1 MGTGAAPV
9 IRSIYP
15 GVAQLVRA
23 RDLFIRLVKM
33 PELNPKHRG
42 ALTELQVMT
51 YLFELGYQVS
61 IPYGDNA
68 RYDFVLDIDN
78 KLYKI
83 QVKSASLEED
93 GVYKIDCSRMRVN
106 RGENVRKHYT
116 SEEVDFFATMINNK
130 CYLIPQSEVS
140 DSKRLRFV
148 KPKNGQTKGI
158 TFAKDY
164 EAETQIEKLPNNF

>member
-1 MGTGAAPV
+1 M
-9 IRSIYP
+9 
-15 GVAQLVRA
+15 
-23 RDLFIRLVKM
+23 VK
-33 PELNPKHRG
+33 LDSKHYG

-51 YLFELGYQVS
+51 YLFGLGYQVS

-68 RYDFVLDIDN
+68 RYDFILDINN

-83 QVKSASLEED
+83 QVKSARLENE

-106 RGENVRKHYT
+106 RNRNIRKHYT
-116 SEEVDFFATMINNK
+116 NEEVDFFATMINGK

-140 DSKRLRFV
+140 DSKRLRFLP
-148 KPKNGQTKGI
+148 PKNGQIKGI

-164 EAETQIEKLPNNF
+164 EAEIQINKLD

>member
-1 MGTGAAPV
+1 M
-9 IRSIYP
+9 
-15 GVAQLVRA
+15 
-23 RDLFIRLVKM
+23 VK
-33 PELNPKHRG
+33 LDSKHYG

-51 YLFELGYQVS
+51 YLFGLGYQVS

-68 RYDFVLDIDN
+68 RYDFILDINN

-83 QVKSASLEED
+83 QVKSARLEDE

-106 RGENVRKHYT
+106 RNRNIRKHYT
-116 SEEVDFFATMINNK
+116 NEEVDFFATMINGK

-140 DSKRLRFV
+140 DSKRLRFIP
-148 KPKNGQTKGI
+148 PKNGQIKGI

-164 EAETQIEKLPNNF
+164 EAEIQINKLN

>member
-1 MGTGAAPV
+1 M
-9 IRSIYP
+9 
-15 GVAQLVRA
+15 
-23 RDLFIRLVKM
+23 VK
-33 PELNPKHRG
+33 LDSKHYG

-51 YLFELGYQVS
+51 YLFGLGYQVS

-68 RYDFVLDIDN
+68 RYDFILDINN

-83 QVKSASLEED
+83 QVKSARLENE

-106 RGENVRKHYT
+106 RNRNIRKHYT
-116 SEEVDFFATMINNK
+116 NEEVDFFATMINGK

-140 DSKRLRFV
+140 DSKRLRFLP
-148 KPKNGQTKGI
+148 PKNGQIKGI

-164 EAETQIEKLPNNF
+164 EAEIQINKLN

>member
-1 MGTGAAPV
+1 
-9 IRSIYP
+9 
-15 GVAQLVRA
+15 
-23 RDLFIRLVKM
+23 M
-33 PELNPKHRG
+33 PELNSKHRG

-61 IPYGDNA
+61 IPFGDNA
-68 RYDFVLDIDN
+68 RYDLVLDINN
-78 KLYKI
+78 KLYKV
-83 QVKSASLEED
+83 QVKTSSLEQE

-116 SEEVDFFATMINNK
+116 SEEVDFFATMINGR
-130 CYLIPQSEVS
+130 CYLIPQLEVS
-140 DSKRLRFV
+140 DSKRLRFA

-164 EAETQIEKLPNNF
+164 EAEVQIDKLNILES